1 MITPLR
7 YIFPSRLV
15 RCPHCGHVGFRH
27 AGRSRAGEVRY
38 CRCGNCGRT
47 FSLLAVA
54 VEVITEAGHI
64 EIQTLR
70 TYHPTPK
77 GP

>member
-1 MITPLR
+1 MAEVLR
-7 YIFPSRLV
+7 YVFPSRLV
-15 RCPHCGHVGFRH
+15 RCTHCGHVGFRH

-54 VEVITEAGHI
+54 AEIIDDRGQIVI
-64 EIQTLR
+64 QSLR
-70 TYHPTPK
+70 TYNPSPRK
-77 GP
+77 